1 LITPLHPAHSLSDQS
16 QPAVFRE
23 ESTYARTILVI
34 SWIDRVIPGAVNW
47 LSRWM
52 YKNNRF
58 AWKPVDI
65 DLIAFGSGA
74 AVFKLSLKDGDQV
87 LRIYRR
93 SLGKSRQGLLE
104 IAKYY
109 QQNYELV
116 RSWYGTVP
124 DFVPPMDFVVLQ
136 GLPLIGPV
144 ACSLQPYID
153 GSRQDLFEDF
163 SDEELLELLEANA
176 RVREPFLHF
185 VEQTIRQWNGG
196 KLCYDFIGRENLML
210 VQEGGEYRLHI
221 VDVGTFKL
229 DTLLNNSS
237 EKLAQIDQRIERL
250 KSLYERATRLAQP
263 NPALIPPVE

>member
-1 LITPLHPAHSLSDQS
+1 
-16 QPAVFRE
+16 
-23 ESTYARTILVI
+23 
-34 SWIDRVIPGAVNW
+34 
-47 LSRWM
+47 M

-58 AWKPVDI
+58 AWKPIDI
-65 DLIAFGSGA
+65 SLIAFGSGA
-74 AVFKLSLKDGDQV
+74 AVFKLSLKDGDKV

-104 IAKYY
+104 IAQYY
-109 QQNYELV
+109 KQNYELV

-144 ACSLQPYID
+144 AGSLQPYME
-153 GSRQDLFEDF
+153 GSKQDLFEDF

-176 RVREPFLHF
+176 RVRAPFLNF
-185 VEQTIRQWNGG
+185 VEQTIRQWDGG
-196 KLCYDFIGRENLML
+196 KMCYDFLGRENLML

-221 VDVGTFKL
+221 VDVGTFNL
-229 DTLLNNSS
+229 DALMNNSS
-237 EKLAQIDQRIERL
+237 GKIAQIDQRIKRL

-263 NPALIPPVE
+263 DPALTPPVE